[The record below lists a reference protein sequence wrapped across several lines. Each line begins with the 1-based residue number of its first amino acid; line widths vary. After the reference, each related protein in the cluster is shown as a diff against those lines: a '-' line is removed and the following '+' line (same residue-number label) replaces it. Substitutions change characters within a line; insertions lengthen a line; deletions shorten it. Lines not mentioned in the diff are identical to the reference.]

1 MAEVLS
7 QSQIDALLS
16 AVRSGEKDVNAQG
29 EEQQEKKYRKYDFSS
44 PRKFT
49 RDRIK
54 MLNGIFDNY
63 SRIINSRLNARLRA
77 NCEITVESIEEQRY
91 YEFSNALTEG
101 DVLALIDVAVKGK
114 HEDTPAMLYLSTTTA
129 LSMMDRMLG
138 GDGAMDE
145 SIASDYSYTD
155 LELRLYEELVRDMIS
170 VMGGSWENYIP
181 IAFSYNRTDINPTLS
196 QIIGL
201 DEIVIIV
208 DMKMR
213 DMISVM
219 GGSWENYIPIAF
231 SYNRTDIN
239 PTLSQIIGLDEIVI
253 IVDMKM
259 QFSNIS
265 GRMSICLPGEILTN
279 IFAEMSRENP
289 VRRAAVESKSNE
301 IFDSLRDS
309 RLEIVSVLG
318 ETQLSLS
325 DIYHLNV
332 GDVIDLGRSKESSI
346 YLDIGGYHWFAG
358 RMGTHKKNIAV
369 RIDEVLDQAEQKE

>member
-16 AVRSGEKDVNAQG
+16 AVRSGEKDVNAQT
-29 EEQQEKKYRKYDFSS
+29 EEQQEKKFRKYDFSS

-101 DVLALIDVAVKGK
+101 DVLALIDVAIKGK
-114 HEDTPAMLYLSTTTA
+114 NEDTPAMLYLSTTTA

-138 GDGAMDE
+138 GDGAMDDTIE
-145 SIASDYSYTD
+145 TDYSYTD

-170 VMGGSWENYIP
+170 VMGGSWENYIS
-181 IAFSYNRTDINPTLS
+181 I
-196 QIIGL
+196 Q
-201 DEIVIIV
+201 
-208 DMKMR
+208 
-213 DMISVM
+213 
-219 GGSWENYIPIAF
+219 F

-279 IFAEMSRENP
+279 IFAEISRESP
-289 VRRAAVESKSNE
+289 VRRAALESKSNE

-309 RLEIVSVLG
+309 RLEIVSILG
-318 ETQLSLS
+318 ETRLSLN

-358 RMGTHKKNIAV
+358 RMGTYKKNIAV
-369 RIDEVLDQAEQKE
+369 RIDEVLDQAEEKE

>member
-1 MAEVLS
+1 M
-7 QSQIDALLS
+7 
-16 AVRSGEKDVNAQG
+16 
-29 EEQQEKKYRKYDFSS
+29 
-44 PRKFT
+44 
-49 RDRIK
+49 
-54 MLNGIFDNY
+54 
-63 SRIINSRLNARLRA
+63 
-77 NCEITVESIEEQRY
+77 ESIEEQRF

-114 HEDTPAMLYLSTTTA
+114 REDTPAMLYLSTTTA

-170 VMGGSWENYIP
+170 VIGGSWENYIP
-181 IAFSYNRTDINPTLS
+181 IEFSYS
-196 QIIGL
+196 
-201 DEIVIIV
+201 
-208 DMKMR
+208 
-213 DMISVM
+213 
-219 GGSWENYIPIAF
+219 
-231 SYNRTDIN
+231 RTDIN

-289 VRRAAVESKSNE
+289 VRRAAVESKSDE

>member
-16 AVRSGEKDVNAQG
+16 AVRSGEKDVNAQT
-29 EEQQEKKYRKYDFSS
+29 EEQQEKKFRKYDFSS

-101 DVLALIDVAVKGK
+101 DVLALIDVAIKGK
-114 HEDTPAMLYLSTTTA
+114 NEDTPAMLYLSTTTA

-138 GDGAMDE
+138 GDGAMDDTIE
-145 SIASDYSYTD
+145 TDYSYTD

-170 VMGGSWENYIP
+170 VMGGSWENYIS
-181 IAFSYNRTDINPTLS
+181 I
-196 QIIGL
+196 Q
-201 DEIVIIV
+201 
-208 DMKMR
+208 
-213 DMISVM
+213 
-219 GGSWENYIPIAF
+219 F

-279 IFAEMSRENP
+279 IFAEISRESP
-289 VRRAAVESKSNE
+289 VRRAALESRSNE

-309 RLEIVSVLG
+309 RLEIVSILG
-318 ETQLSLS
+318 ETRLSLN

-346 YLDIGGYHWFAG
+346 YLDIGGYHWFVG

-369 RIDEVLDQAEQKE
+369 RIDEVLDQAEEKE

>member
-1 MAEVLS
+1 
-7 QSQIDALLS
+7 
-16 AVRSGEKDVNAQG
+16 
-29 EEQQEKKYRKYDFSS
+29 
-44 PRKFT
+44 
-49 RDRIK
+49 

-77 NCEITVESIEEQRY
+77 NCEITVESIEEQRF

-114 HEDTPAMLYLSTTTA
+114 REDTPAMLYLSTTTA

-138 GDGAMDE
+138 GDGATDE

-170 VMGGSWENYIP
+170 VIGGSWENYIP
-181 IAFSYNRTDINPTLS
+181 IEFSYS
-196 QIIGL
+196 
-201 DEIVIIV
+201 
-208 DMKMR
+208 
-213 DMISVM
+213 
-219 GGSWENYIPIAF
+219 
-231 SYNRTDIN
+231 RTDIN

-265 GRMSICLPGEILTN
+265 GRMSICLPGEILAN

-289 VRRAAVESKSNE
+289 VRRTAVESKSDE

-309 RLEIVSVLG
+309 CLEIVSVLG